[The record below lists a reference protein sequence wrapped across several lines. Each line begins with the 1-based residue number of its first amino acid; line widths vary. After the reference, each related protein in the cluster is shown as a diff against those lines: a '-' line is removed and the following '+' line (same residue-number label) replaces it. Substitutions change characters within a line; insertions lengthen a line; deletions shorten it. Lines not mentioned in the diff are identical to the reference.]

1 MSRRASRG
9 SSRNRRGS
17 PSTIDWMPAWL
28 LPALIVCIAAFQ
40 LYAFHWGVITPD
52 TVFQWKQALAG
63 RYDDWHP
70 PVTAWLWRQLMPLGP
85 GTAPV
90 LVFDVLLYWAG
101 AGLFAETLRRRGHG
115 VAAAMVMLVA
125 ASPIP
130 LGQLGAILK
139 DPLLAAS
146 CLLAAALLF
155 AGREARSPARWAA
168 FILSFALLVFAS
180 AVRINALV
188 ATAPLLAAW
197 LPDAWLARPL
207 RAAMGLVAAVVVL
220 AAGNWAI
227 NSVALHP
234 NRSQPIN
241 SVINFDLAGI
251 VASGGINGYPSLDDS
266 GARAMAARCYRPAQF
281 NRPGYPDCDAVEEA
295 LVDYA
300 EAHHVGTPGLWAHA
314 VAASPLAYAEHRLRH
329 LNENWRFMVKAVP
342 DDAVYV
348 MSEPNDLGLQF
359 RSNAASLAVWRAAV
373 AVARSPLGRPATWI
387 AVALGLL
394 IAGGGGRSR
403 AVVVGLALSALF
415 YGGAYLFA
423 SVAPDLRYNL
433 WTMLAAALALIVWSA
448 TLSEASVRWPRL
460 LAGALPVVL
469 TIAAELSV
477 S

>member
-1 MSRRASRG
+1 
-9 SSRNRRGS
+9 
-17 PSTIDWMPAWL
+17 MPGWL
-28 LPALIVCIAAFQ
+28 LPALIACIAAFQ

-52 TVFQWKQALAG
+52 TVFQWSQALTG

-70 PVTAWLWRQLMPLGP
+70 PVTAWLWRQLMPFGP
-85 GTAPV
+85 ATAPV
-90 LVFDVLLYWAG
+90 LVFDLLLYWAG
-101 AGLFAETLRRRGHG
+101 VGLFAETLRRRGHAVG
-115 VAAAMVMLVA
+115 AVMVLLLAAA
-125 ASPIP
+125 PIP

-155 AGREARSPARWAA
+155 TGRDARSSTRAVA
-168 FILSFALLVFAS
+168 FALALVVLVFAS
-180 AVRINALV
+180 AVRINALA

-197 LPDAWLARPL
+197 LPDSWLARPV
-207 RAAMGLVAAVVVL
+207 RAVAGLVAAVVLL

-251 VASGGINGYPSLDDS
+251 VANGGLNGYPTMSDS
-266 GARAMAARCYRPAQF
+266 AAQAMASRCYRPAQF
-281 NRPGYPDCDAVEEA
+281 NRADYPDCDAVEDG

-300 EAHHVGTPGLWAHA
+300 EAHHIGTPGLWAHA
-314 VAASPLAYAEHRLRH
+314 VVASPLAYARHRIRH
-329 LNENWRFMVKAVP
+329 LNENWRFMVKEVP

-348 MSEPNDLGLQF
+348 MSEANDLGLHF
-359 RSNAASLAVWRAAV
+359 TPNAASLTVWRAAV
-373 AVARSPLGRPATWI
+373 ALARSPLGRPATWI

-403 AVVVGLALSALF
+403 AVVIGLSLSALF
-415 YGGAYLFA
+415 YGGAYLVA

-433 WTMLAAALALIVWSA
+433 WTMLAAALALIVWA
-448 TLSEASVRWPRL
+448 TTLRANPVAWPRL
-460 LAGALPVVL
+460 LVAAVLVVF
-469 TIAAELSV
+469 TVAAEV
-477 S
+477 AAV